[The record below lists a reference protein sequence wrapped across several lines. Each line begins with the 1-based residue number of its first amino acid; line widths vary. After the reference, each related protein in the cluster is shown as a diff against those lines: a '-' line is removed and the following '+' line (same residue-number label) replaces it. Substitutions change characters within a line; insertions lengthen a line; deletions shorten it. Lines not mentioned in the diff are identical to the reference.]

1 MKRWLIGAAAA
12 AACVGAAHAQ
22 SNVTLYGFLYSGL
35 RYVNNSGGHSV
46 TGLATGPSRW
56 GMRGN
61 EDLGNGR
68 SALFTLESG
77 FDMGSDSSRQGG
89 RLFGRQAY
97 VGLNDNGLGTVTFGR
112 QYDMVAS
119 FLSPY
124 VPAGKW
130 NGYMAHPGDVDNL
143 NFQFRL
149 NNSVKYVT
157 PVINGFQAGAVY
169 SFGEVAGSSKQNSA
183 HSMGLKYK
191 SGDFSVAAAY
201 MRVNN
206 PATAV
211 SEGNWNTI
219 LLPAFTSTSQRNA
232 YTVSPQAM
240 TTVGVAADYQAGS
253 VKYAAAYTQ
262 VRYDKVGGTVAGL
275 PVSDAKYSNLDL
287 NVAYSVNAS
296 WQLGAGYTYTFGKVD
311 ATGFKPKYHQFNLMT
326 NYFLS
331 KRTILQLAAIHQRA
345 AGDAQNAYILYGS
358 TGGASSSRGQTML
371 LAGIFHLF

>member
-1 MKRWLIGAAAA
+1 MKKWLVGAAAA
-12 AACVGAAHAQ
+12 VAWAGIAHAQ

-35 RYVNNSGGHSV
+35 RYVNNSAGHSV

-56 GMRGN
+56 GARGT
-61 EDLGNGR
+61 EDLGSGR

-77 FDMGSDSSRQGG
+77 FDMSTGTSRQGG

-97 VGLNDNGLGTVTFGR
+97 VGLNDNALGTVTFGR

-119 FLSPY
+119 FLAPY
-124 VPAGKW
+124 VPTGKW

-149 NNSVKYVT
+149 NNSVKYVS

-169 SFGEVAGSSKQNSA
+169 SFGEVAGSGKQNSA

-206 PATAV
+206 PASAV

-219 LLPAFTSTSQRNA
+219 LFPALTPSSQRSA
-232 YTVSPQAM
+232 ATISPQSM
-240 TTVGVAADYQAGS
+240 TTFGVAAEYQAGDF
-253 VKYAAAYTQ
+253 KYAAAYTQ
-262 VRYDKVGGTVAGL
+262 SRFDRMGGTVAGL
-275 PVSDAKYSNLDL
+275 PATDVKYQNVDVNLT
-287 NVAYSVNAS
+287 YSVNPS

-311 ATGFKPKYHQFNLMT
+311 ATGFEPKYHQINLMT

-345 AGDAQNAYILYGS
+345 AGDAENAYILFGS
-358 TGGASSSRGQTML
+358 TSGASSTRNQTML